1 MTVDV
6 VVVGA
11 GPVGLAAGAALRQ
24 HGHSVVV
31 VDRLA
36 VGANTS
42 RAAVI
47 HARTLEVLRQ
57 IGVADRLIELGLP
70 LQDFTIREGDRMLVP
85 VSMRELPSDYQ
96 FTLMI
101 PQPVTEQVLLDRL
114 IELGGEVLRP
124 RSAVAL
130 TQDDAGAHVTL
141 DSGEIIDAKYVVA
154 ADGMHS
160 TIRELAGITVPGD
173 TLSLSCSLVD
183 VRVDSGL
190 RTDEVALYFG
200 SAGLL
205 VVAPFADGSFRLV
218 AEVAE
223 APEHPDLA
231 YAQRLLAER
240 GPRTGAPK
248 VTEVV
253 WGSRF
258 RIHERVAD
266 SYRAGR
272 VLLAGDAAHTHSPA
286 GGQGMNLGLRDA
298 IALAD
303 AISVALKA
311 DGRASDASTS
321 DALVSGDESLDRY
334 ADQARAE
341 AVRVIALAHRLT
353 RLANVPRPIRPLR
366 NAVLHLVAG
375 SHSATRGLA
384 KQLAGLSDE
393 G

>member
-1 MTVDV
+1 METDV

-24 HGHSVVV
+24 HGHRVLV
-31 VDRLA
+31 VDKLA
-36 VGANTS
+36 AGANTS
-42 RAAVI
+42 RAAVV
-47 HARTLEVLRQ
+47 HASTLEALER
-57 IGVADRLIELGLP
+57 IGVSRRLIELGLP
-70 LQDFTIREGDRMLVP
+70 LQDFAIREGDRMLVP
-85 VSMRELPSDYQ
+85 VSTRELPSAYR

-114 IELGGEVLRP
+114 LELGGEVLRP
-124 RSAVAL
+124 RAAVGL
-130 TQDDAGAHVTL
+130 TQDADGVHVTL
-141 DSGEIIDAKYVVA
+141 DSGEVIDARYVVA
-154 ADGMHS
+154 ADGMNS
-160 TIRELAGITVPGD
+160 TIRERAGVTMPGD

-190 RTDEVALYFG
+190 RADEVALYFG

-205 VVAPFADGSFRLV
+205 VVAPFPDGSFRLV
-218 AEVAE
+218 AEVAD

-231 YAQRLLAER
+231 YAQHLLTER
-240 GPRTGAPK
+240 GPRSGAPK

-303 AISVALKA
+303 ALSTAL
-311 DGRASDASTS
+311 T
-321 DALVSGDESLDRY
+321 SGDECALDQY
-334 ADQARAE
+334 ADRSRAE

-353 RLANVPRPIRPLR
+353 RLANVPRPLRPIRNLI
-366 NAVLHLVAG
+366 LKLVAG
-375 SHSATRGLA
+375 SPSATRGLA
-384 KQLAGLSDE
+384 EQLAGLADH
-393 G
+393 

>member
-1 MTVDV
+1 MNAEV

-24 HGHSVVV
+24 DGHSVVV
-31 VDRLA
+31 VDKLA
-36 VGANTS
+36 AGANTS
-42 RAAVI
+42 RAAVV
-47 HARTLEVLRQ
+47 HARTLEVLEQ
-57 IGVADRLIELGLP
+57 IGVSKRLIELGLP
-70 LQDFTIREGDRMLVP
+70 LQDFAIREGDRMLVP

-96 FTLMI
+96 FTLMV
-101 PQPVTEQVLLDRL
+101 PQPVTEKVLLDRL

-124 RSAVAL
+124 RSAVGL
-130 TQDDAGAHVTL
+130 TQDAEGAHVTL
-141 DSGEIIDAKYVVA
+141 DTGEVIDAQYVVA

-160 TIRELAGITVPGD
+160 TIRELAGMKMPGD

-183 VRVDSGL
+183 IRVGGGL
-190 RTDEVALYFG
+190 SADEVALYFG

-218 AEVAE
+218 AEVAD

-231 YAQRLLAER
+231 YAQHLLTER
-240 GPRTGAPK
+240 GPRAGAPK

-266 SYRAGR
+266 SYRSGR

-286 GGQGMNLGLRDA
+286 GGQGMNLGIRDA
-298 IALAD
+298 VALAN
-303 AISVALKA
+303 AL
-311 DGRASDASTS
+311 SL
-321 DALVSGDESLDRY
+321 ALETGDDTALDRY
-334 ADQARAE
+334 AEQSRAE

-353 RLANVPRPIRPLR
+353 RLANVPRPVRPLR
-366 NAVLHLVAG
+366 NAVLRLVAG
-375 SHSATRGLA
+375 SPSATRNLA
-384 KQLAGLSDE
+384 TQLAGLS
-393 G
+393 